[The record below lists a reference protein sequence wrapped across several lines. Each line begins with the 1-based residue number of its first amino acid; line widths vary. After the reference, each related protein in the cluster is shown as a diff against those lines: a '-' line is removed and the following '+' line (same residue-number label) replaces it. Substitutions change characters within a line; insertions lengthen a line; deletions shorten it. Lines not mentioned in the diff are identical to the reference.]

1 MDESRHP
8 IGLYCTA
15 GKDRTGLIVA
25 LLLSALGVE
34 QEAIADDYVL
44 SDTAYDDLNDEKAL
58 VGALEQVSSSNN
70 TSSSTVSRKT
80 AAVSRQISSS
90 YCNTALWWFYG
101 RL

>member
-1 MDESRHP
+1 M
-8 IGLYCTA
+8 
-15 GKDRTGLIVA
+15 A

-58 VGALEQVSSSNN
+58 VGALEQVSSSNT

-80 AAVSRQISSS
+80 AAVSRQTCSS
-90 YCNTALWWFYG
+90 YCNTALW
-101 RL
+101 